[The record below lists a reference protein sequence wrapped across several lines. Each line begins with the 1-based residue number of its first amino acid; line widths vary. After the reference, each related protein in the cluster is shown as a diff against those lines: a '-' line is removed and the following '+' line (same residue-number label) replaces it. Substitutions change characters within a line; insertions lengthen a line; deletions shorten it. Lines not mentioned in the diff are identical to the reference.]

1 MTKRR
6 KRRKNKR
13 LSVSA
18 ALIAFFLL
26 AVCGGVA
33 VIHVLHDVKELDMTM
48 PYDEQDFSVDQVV
61 EHDLQTTLGFA
72 ENLCVMEGDVA
83 NSNISMEGN
92 SIGGLFNLD
101 SGEVV
106 FSKSAFDSVYPASIT
121 KIMTAILAEKYG
133 NMDDIVTI
141 VPEDVNLEEGS
152 QVIGFQ
158 AGDMVSMRELF
169 HGLLIYSGN
178 DAAMAIARQVGG
190 TVENF
195 VAMMNQEAHELGCFD
210 THFMN
215 PSGLHDAS
223 HFTSVY
229 DVYLMLNEALH
240 YPLFTQVMQLSVY
253 NLTYTKADGTQ
264 MNVNLDST
272 DKYLTKEKEAPKGV
286 TVLGGKTGTTSIA
299 GNCLALVSQNT
310 YGEPHV
316 SIVLRAANKVSLYDQ
331 MNMLLTESNQ

>member
-1 MTKRR
+1 MK
-6 KRRKNKR
+6 KRKNKKR
-13 LSVSA
+13 KITI
-18 ALIAFFLL
+18 ALVTFFFLML
-26 AVCGGVA
+26 CGGVYSISLLQQA
-33 VIHVLHDVKELDMTM
+33 KELDLTL
-48 PYDEQDFSVDQVV
+48 PYEKQDFGVKQAV
-61 EHDLQTTLGFA
+61 EHDLQTTDGFA
-72 ENLCVMEGDVA
+72 SDLCVMEGDVP
-83 NSNISMEGN
+83 NSNITMEGN
-92 SIGGLFNLD
+92 SIGGLFNMD
-101 SGEVV
+101 SKEVA

-133 NMDDIVTI
+133 NMEDVVTI
-141 VPEDVNLEEGS
+141 TVEDVNLEEGS

-158 AGDMVSMRELF
+158 PGDQVSMKELF

-190 TVENF
+190 SVENF
-195 VAMMNQEAHELGCFD
+195 VSMMNQEAHELGCFD

-229 DVYLMLNEALH
+229 DVYLMLNEALKH
-240 YPLFTQVMQLSVY
+240 PLFSQVMQLSVY
-253 NLTYTKADGTQ
+253 NLTYTKADGTP
-264 MNVNLDST
+264 MSINLDST
-272 DKYLTKEKEAPKGV
+272 DKYLTREKEAPKGV

-316 SIVLRAANKVSLYDQ
+316 SIVLRAANKTSLYDQ
-331 MNMLLTESNQ
+331 MNQLLAESNQ

>member
-1 MTKRR
+1 MKKRKKRR
-6 KRRKNKR
+6 NKK
-13 LSVSA
+13 LSISV
-18 ALIAFFLL
+18 ALIAVFIL
-26 AVCGGVA
+26 ALCGGIS
-33 VIHVLHDVKELDMTM
+33 VIHVLNDAKDLDLTM
-48 PYDEQDFSVDQVV
+48 PYDEQDFNLDQVV
-61 EHDLQTTLGFA
+61 EHDLQTTHGFA
-72 ENLCVMEGDVA
+72 SDLCVMEGDVA
-83 NSNISMEGN
+83 NSNITMEGN
-92 SIGGLFNLD
+92 SIGGLFNMD
-101 SGEVV
+101 SKTVL
-106 FSKSAFDSVYPASIT
+106 FSKSAYDSVYPASIT

-133 NMDDIVTI
+133 NMDDMVTI
-141 VPEDVNLEEGS
+141 APEDVNLEEGS

-158 AGDMVSMRELF
+158 VGDTVSMRELF

-190 TVENF
+190 TIENF
-195 VAMMNQEAHELGCFD
+195 VTMMNQEAHELGCFD

-229 DVYLMLNEALH
+229 DVYLMLNEALK

-272 DKYLTKEKEAPKGV
+272 DKYLTREKEAPKGII
-286 TVLGGKTGTTSIA
+286 VLGGKTGTTSIA

-310 YGEPHV
+310 YGQPHV
-316 SIVLRAANKVSLYDQ
+316 SIILRAANKTSLYDQ
-331 MNMLLTESNQ
+331 MNMLLAETNQ